1 MFADGSCQ
9 LLRLEFLG
17 RSLGATR
24 WMGFQVSTTQSS
36 GAPTVRIQTALGT
49 RTARRQRT
57 TSGGTQKLK
66 LQSQMGA
73 ADMELPSLGDFY
85 WPVIGTLAGTGIL
98 FALLA
103 IALLARLY
111 VLRTIEAE
119 QAKYDAEYEADYAE
133 LIGERRMEQMY
144 RGEL

>member
-1 MFADGSCQ
+1 
-9 LLRLEFLG
+9 
-17 RSLGATR
+17 
-24 WMGFQVSTTQSS
+24 
-36 GAPTVRIQTALGT
+36 
-49 RTARRQRT
+49 
-57 TSGGTQKLK
+57 
-66 LQSQMGA
+66 MGA